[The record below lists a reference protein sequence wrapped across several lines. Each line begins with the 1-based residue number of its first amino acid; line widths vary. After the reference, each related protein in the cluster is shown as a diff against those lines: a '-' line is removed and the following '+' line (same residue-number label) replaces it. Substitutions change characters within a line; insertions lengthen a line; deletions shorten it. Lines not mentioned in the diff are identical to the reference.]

1 MLTSIL
7 HLTPTKKQSIYIS
20 GPLSNLE
27 HKASETLTSQ
37 IILEASTL
45 YSPAYYYR
53 LLRLCDPKRFQKK
66 IRPFN
71 YTYMFHISRFLQ
83 NHLKTTLFLPRNM
96 WKPARFSFP
105 FLFVKRPTAPNVQRK
120 TATQLSWPEGVG
132 GLALVGTW
140 RIIQGGPRI
149 ELSTGGYKHPK
160 KWPNIKG

>member
-66 IRPFN
+66 SGPSTIHTCFIYHVSFKITSKQRCFYPGTCGNPHVF
-71 YTYMFHISRFLQ
+71 R
-83 NHLKTTLFLPRNM
+83 
-96 WKPARFSFP
+96 FP
-105 FLFVKRPTAPNVQRK
+105 FCSWNDQPLQMCKGKPQRSSHGLK
-120 TATQLSWPEGVG
+120 
-132 GLALVGTW
+132 GLAAWHWWVHGGSYKVGPGSSYQ
-140 RIIQGGPRI
+140 RGVI
-149 ELSTGGYKHPK
+149 STQKNGRT
-160 KWPNIKG
+160 

>member
-66 IRPFN
+66 N
-71 YTYMFHISRFLQ
+71 QALQ
-83 NHLKTTLFLPRNM
+83 LYIHVSYIT
-96 WKPARFSFP
+96 FP
-105 FLFVKRPTAPNVQRK
+105 SKSPQNNVVFTPEHVETRTFFVSLFVRETTNRSKCAKENRNA
-120 TATQLSWPEGVG
+120 
-132 GLALVGTW
+132 ALMA
-140 RIIQGGPRI
+140 
-149 ELSTGGYKHPK
+149 
-160 KWPNIKG
+160 